1 MSADQTSIRLR
12 PIPTSSTEDP
22 EHLEGST
29 TTTTTT
35 ITRNNRPPTIM
46 ERLKNFITTVKAT
59 DEEYEPLTDDTSS
72 TLTAEGEILE
82 ETPFSWIEY
91 FIFVLIGVAM
101 LWAWNMFLAAAPY
114 FQTRFESNE
123 WILANSQSAI
133 LSVSTTAN
141 LLALLV
147 LMNIQSSANYPLR
160 IKSSLVATIAVFGL
174 LTISTVAFRDV
185 SATTYLVFLLLM
197 VGASAWAA
205 GMMQNGAFA
214 FAASFG
220 RPEYTQAI
228 MAGQGV
234 AGILP
239 PLAQIV
245 SYLAVDQSNESS
257 DPPTLDDTP
266 EASPD
271 TSAFIYFLTAVI
283 ISLIT
288 LVAFYPLVTRH
299 NKLVESR
306 LDEDTQQQLL
316 SQSITSLEEA
326 ECLRRHFVS
335 PLTLFRKLNWIAAS
349 VSFCFVVAMFFPVF
363 TAKIFSV
370 HEVAEGETSIF
381 APGAFIPLGFFFWNL
396 GDLLGRV
403 SPMFL
408 PFSLRDRP
416 AALFAVAVAR
426 LVFLPM
432 YLLCNIRGKGAVVD
446 SDLFYLLVVQLPFGL
461 TNGWLGASS
470 MMAAGEWVEDGEREA
485 AGGFMSMCLVGGLAV
500 GSLASFSVAGL

>member
-1 MSADQTSIRLR
+1 
-12 PIPTSSTEDP
+12 
-22 EHLEGST
+22 
-29 TTTTTT
+29 
-35 ITRNNRPPTIM
+35 
-46 ERLKNFITTVKAT
+46 
-59 DEEYEPLTDDTSS
+59 
-72 TLTAEGEILE
+72 
-82 ETPFSWIEY
+82 
-91 FIFVLIGVAM
+91 
-101 LWAWNMFLAAAPY
+101 MFLAAAPY

-141 LLALLV
+141 ILALIV

-160 IKSSLVATIAVFGL
+160 IKASLVVTIAVFGL
-174 LTISTVAFRDV
+174 LAISTVAFRDV
-185 SATTYLVFLLLM
+185 SATTYFVFLLLM
-197 VGASAWAA
+197 VGASAWAS

-228 MAGQGV
+228 MAGHGV

-239 PLAQIV
+239 PLTQII
-245 SYLAVDQSNESS
+245 SYLAVPQPESNPSQNTTTTTLASS
-257 DPPTLDDTP
+257 TPNTP
-266 EASPD
+266 EAQPS

-283 ISLIT
+283 ISLAT
-288 LVAFYPLVTRH
+288 LIAFYPLVTRH
-299 NKLVESR
+299 NALVESR
-306 LDEDTQQQLL
+306 LMQDEDTQQQLL

-326 ECLRRHFVS
+326 ERLHRHFVS
-335 PLTLFRKLNWIAAS
+335 PSQLLRKLNWIAVS
-349 VSFCFVVAMFFPVF
+349 VFLCFMVAMFFPVF
-363 TAKIFSV
+363 TAKILSV
-370 HEVAEGETSIF
+370 HDPDSSFTSPAGGGSTSSIF
-381 APGAFIPLGFFFWNL
+381 APAAFIPLGFFFWNL

-416 AALFAVAVAR
+416 LALFAVAVAR

-461 TNGWLGASS
+461 TNGWLGTSS
-470 MMAAGEWVEDGEREA
+470 MMAAGEWVDEGEREA
-485 AGGFMSMCLVGGLAV
+485 AGGFMSMCQVGGLSV
-500 GSLASFSVAGL
+500 GSLASFSVAGI

>member
-1 MSADQTSIRLR
+1 
-12 PIPTSSTEDP
+12 
-22 EHLEGST
+22 
-29 TTTTTT
+29 
-35 ITRNNRPPTIM
+35 
-46 ERLKNFITTVKAT
+46 
-59 DEEYEPLTDDTSS
+59 
-72 TLTAEGEILE
+72 
-82 ETPFSWIEY
+82 
-91 FIFVLIGVAM
+91 
-101 LWAWNMFLAAAPY
+101 MFLAAAPY

-160 IKSSLVATIAVFGL
+160 IKASLLVTIAVFGL

-239 PLAQIV
+239 PLAQMV
-245 SYLAVDQSNESS
+245 SYLAV
-257 DPPTLDDTP
+257 PTGSEPTTPTTLEGDAP
-266 EASPD
+266 EAAPS
-271 TSAFIYFLTAVI
+271 TSAFIYFLTAVL
-283 ISLIT
+283 ISILT
-288 LVAFYPLVTRH
+288 LLAFYPLVMRH
-299 NKLVESR
+299 NALIESR
-306 LDEDTQQQLL
+306 LLADEDTQQAYL

-326 ECLRRHFVS
+326 ERARRHYVG
-335 PLTLFRKLNWIAAS
+335 PIQLFRKLNLIAVS
-349 VSFCFVVAMFFPVF
+349 VFLCFVVAMFFPVF
-363 TAKIFSV
+363 TAKILSV
-370 HEVAEGETSIF
+370 HDSSFFSPSDPPSDARSIF

-416 AALFAVAVAR
+416 VALFAVACAR

-432 YLLCNIRGKGAVVD
+432 YLLCNIRGMGATIN

-470 MMAAGEWVEDGEREA
+470 MMAAGEWVDEGEREA
-485 AGGFMSMCLVGGLAV
+485 AGGFMSMCLVGGLSV
-500 GSLASFSVAGL
+500 GSLASFSVAGI